1 MEPAVQRV
9 IVFDDMGE
17 ILPDGRVVP
26 PHCPAHVRLP
36 VAA

>member
-1 MEPAVQRV
+1 VQRV

-17 ILPDGRVVP
+17 ILPSGRVVS
-26 PHCPAHVRLP
+26 PHCAALARLP